1 MSRLVLIIDDDVI
14 ERELLQRCLAVAGY
28 RVLTAPGGEAGM
40 ALAREHRPDLIV
52 LDVVMPGMNG
62 FQTCRQLRALPE
74 TAETPVLM
82 LTSKDQAADRF
93 WADEVGVS
101 AYHTKPVDV
110 TALLATARDLMSAQ

>member
-14 ERELLQRCLAVAGY
+14 ERELLQRCLAMAGY
-28 RVLTAPGGEAGM
+28 RVLTAPGGADGVT
-40 ALAREHRPDLIV
+40 LAREHSPDLVI

-62 FQTCRQLRALPE
+62 YQTCRQLRALPE
-74 TAETPVLM
+74 TSATPVLM

-101 AYHTKPVDV
+101 AYLTKPIDV
-110 TALLATARDLMSAQ
+110 TELLGTARGLLSAP